1 VTPAAHLAPGAARN
15 RSPTPRLAAGG
26 HRDVLA
32 IDGKMVMRCRALTA
46 LVLAAGACIAPVHA
60 QSQDEQALALLRA
73 ASAQSAIITF
83 CGKHFA
89 IDGTTALRIS
99 QTARDVATKVLGRE
113 QANAAFKDELA
124 RRYAEVKEVGE
135 RQWCTEQRT
144 AFAEDEPRIFKD

>member
-1 VTPAAHLAPGAARN
+1 MG
-15 RSPTPRLAAGG
+15 LAAGD

-32 IDGKMVMRCRALTA
+32 IAGETVVRSRALVA
-46 LVLAAGACIAPVHA
+46 LALAVGVHIAPVHA
-60 QSQDEQALALLRA
+60 QSQDGQALALLRA

-83 CGKHFA
+83 CGKHYA

-99 QTARDVATKVLGRE
+99 QTAREVAIKVLGQE

-135 RQWCTEQRT
+135 QQWCTEQRA
-144 AFAEDEPRIFKD
+144 AFAKGEPRIFKN